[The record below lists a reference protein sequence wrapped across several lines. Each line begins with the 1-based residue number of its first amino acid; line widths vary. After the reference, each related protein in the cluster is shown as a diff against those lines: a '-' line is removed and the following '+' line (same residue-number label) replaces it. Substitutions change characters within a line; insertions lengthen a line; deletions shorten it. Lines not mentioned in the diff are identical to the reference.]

1 MPQLSIGLLGPIC
14 GKLNPRSTT
23 LFTCPGQR
31 PSLAAAIFGNSGML
45 SSAHS
50 RTTNISKDA
59 LMAKT
64 ASAVEEEISRDC
76 LNRLGH
82 AGYML
87 DAAQGSVCIA
97 ERRYKKGASRESSI
111 SS

>member
-1 MPQLSIGLLGPIC
+1 
-14 GKLNPRSTT
+14 
-23 LFTCPGQR
+23 
-31 PSLAAAIFGNSGML
+31 
-45 SSAHS
+45 
-50 RTTNISKDA
+50 
-59 LMAKT
+59 MAKT

-97 ERRYKKGASRESSI
+97 ERRYKKGASCESSI
-111 SS
+111 SSQTSVLWACGDALLSRVCRIRAPTRHAWTFS

>member
-1 MPQLSIGLLGPIC
+1 
-14 GKLNPRSTT
+14 
-23 LFTCPGQR
+23 
-31 PSLAAAIFGNSGML
+31 
-45 SSAHS
+45 
-50 RTTNISKDA
+50 
-59 LMAKT
+59 MAKT

-97 ERRYKKGASRESSI
+97 ERRYKKGASCESSI
-111 SS
+111 SSQTSVLWACGDALFVPRLPYSGADQACLDVFLSASSMGA